1 MRCRARVLALVMTK
15 DMRCPIRFTIQWLFF
30 FTDVLFPK
38 LMFGPSPSISFPF
51 CRFVYTI
58 DTHLIS

>member
-1 MRCRARVLALVMTK
+1 MSDPFHYSVA
-15 DMRCPIRFTIQWLFF
+15 FFF